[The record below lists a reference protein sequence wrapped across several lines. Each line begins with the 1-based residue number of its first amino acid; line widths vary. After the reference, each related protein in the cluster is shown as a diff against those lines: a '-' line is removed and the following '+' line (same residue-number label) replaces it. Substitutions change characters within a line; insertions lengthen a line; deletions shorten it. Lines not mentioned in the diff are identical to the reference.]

1 MPNRK
6 ATEMGV
12 FVIFLR
18 SLRAWSQAEMGE
30 AAKIDQRMISR
41 YELGH
46 KIPRESTLERLAK
59 AVGIPLPLAKQALPF
74 IRRALAAVEGGEP
87 RPDSPLDTAGV
98 AKAVSG
104 VIESL
109 AAEMQQR
116 LVPPPLELT
125 VLPPEDAR
133 RQAAELWAS
142 LKDRP
147 VRDWRVLVEGASE
160 YRSWALAERFC
171 DESERSAASDADQT
185 VELAALALRVAELA
199 PIEEQQRQSLQGY
212 AWFFL
217 GNARRVAGDLPKAE
231 EAFIRAHRLWS
242 AGNSG
247 LSLPEWRV
255 LDLEASLHREQR
267 RWDLALSFHDQALAA
282 APPEDRGL
290 ILLNKAGTLEQ
301 RGNNERA
308 IEILRQAE
316 LQLAAR
322 REPRLAFAFL
332 SNLSLNLVRLG
343 RFAEAEPNLREARRL
358 AEQLGNRLDLV
369 RLRWVEG
376 LNAAG
381 LGRRDEAIAALSQ
394 VREEFLSRAIAYDA
408 TLATLEL
415 AVLYLEEGR
424 TTEVK
429 ALARQ
434 MAPLFQAQRVERET
448 LAALKLFRE
457 AAEKE
462 QATVEL
468 ARTLIAGLLQAR
480 REPEPAKPGTA

>member
-12 FVIFLR
+12 FVAFLR
-18 SLRAWSQAEMGE
+18 SLRAWSQAELGA
-30 AAKIDQRMISR
+30 AAKLDQRMISR
-41 YELGH
+41 YELGQ
-46 KIPRESTLERLAK
+46 KTPRESTLERLAE

-87 RPDSPLDTAGV
+87 RPDSPLDTAGI
-98 AKAVSG
+98 AEAVSG

-116 LVPPPLELT
+116 LAPRPQELAVPPPEG
-125 VLPPEDAR
+125 AR
-133 RQAAELWAS
+133 RDAEELWDS

-147 VRDWRVLVEGASE
+147 FRDGRVLVEGARE
-160 YRSWALAERFC
+160 YRSWALAERLC
-171 DESERSAASDADQT
+171 EESETSAAADAARALD
-185 VELAALALRVAELA
+185 LATLALRVAEVAPLA
-199 PIEEQQRQSLQGY
+199 ESQRQSLQGY
-212 AWFFL
+212 ALFFL
-217 GNARRVAGDLPKAE
+217 GNARRVSGDLPKAE
-231 EAFIRAHRLWS
+231 EAFAQAHLLWS
-242 AGNSG
+242 SG
-247 LSLPEWRV
+247 HSALPLPQWRV
-255 LDLEASLHREQR
+255 LDLEASLLREQR
-267 RWDLALSFHDQALAA
+267 RWEQALWLHDQAFTA
-282 APPEDRGL
+282 APAEERNRIL
-290 ILLNKAGTLEQ
+290 IKKAMTLEQ
-301 RGNNERA
+301 SGHHEPA
-308 IEILRQAE
+308 IEVLRQTEPQIDAS
-316 LQLAAR
+316 R
-322 REPRLAFAFL
+322 DPRLAFAL
-332 SNLSLNLVRLG
+332 HSNLALNLVRLG

-358 AEQLGNRLDLV
+358 AEQLGNGLDLV

-381 LGRRDEAIAALSQ
+381 LGRRDEAIEALSQ
-394 VREEFLSRAIAYDA
+394 VREEFLSRGIAYDA

-429 ALARQ
+429 TLARQ
-434 MAPLFQAQRVERET
+434 MARLFQAQRVERET

-462 QATVEL
+462 QVTVEL

-480 REPEPAKPGTA
+480 REPGP